1 MRDLKS
7 KSNGLL
13 NDVNKLKEKVVED
26 PQETL
31 QKKQDA
37 KSRLEYTSNE
47 LNKNKSK
54 LTDLNN

>member
-1 MRDLKS
+1 LKS